1 MQISDE
7 QLKTLLDNRVKL
19 YNQVDFIAADPIT
32 IPHQFSKK
40 QDIEI
45 AGLFAAVLAWGNR
58 KSIINSCNKL
68 LTWMDNDPHAFILH
82 HTEHDLKKMLLFAHR
97 TFNAT
102 DLLYFIERLHLH
114 YVQYDSL
121 ESMFISP
128 NIEQEAD
135 ICNALIHFHNAF
147 FSIDHPHRTKKH
159 LASPAKKSACKRIN
173 MYLRWMVRK
182 DAAGVDF
189 GIWKTLKMKQLI
201 CPLDV
206 HVASVANRFGLLE
219 TKKTDWQA
227 ATLLTAKLRQ
237 FCSSDPVKYDYALF
251 GLGIEERF

>member
-7 QLKTLLDNRVKL
+7 QLKALLDNRVKL
-19 YNQVDFIAADPIT
+19 YNQVDFIAADPII

-173 MYLRWMVRK
+173 MYLRWMVRSNAK
-182 DAAGVDF
+182 GVDF
-189 GIWKTLKMKQLI
+189 GIWKSISSSELYI
-201 CPLDV
+201 PLDV
-206 HVASVANRFGLLE
+206 HTGTIARKLGILKRTQNDWKTNEELIELLR
-219 TKKTDWQA
+219 KFD
-227 ATLLTAKLRQ
+227 
-237 FCSSDPVKYDYALF
+237 SIDPAKYDFALF
-251 GLGIEERF
+251 GLGAFEKF